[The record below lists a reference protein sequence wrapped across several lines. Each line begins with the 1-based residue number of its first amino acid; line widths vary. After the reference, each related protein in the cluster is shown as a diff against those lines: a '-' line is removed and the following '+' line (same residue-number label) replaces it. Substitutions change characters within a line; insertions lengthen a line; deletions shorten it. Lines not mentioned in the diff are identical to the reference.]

1 MFVLTDDSEILNL
14 AQCLKIVVEGNEI
27 YAYTVVSDSLRQRN
41 LIARFETEVQTG
53 YAYFELFKALKAGKR
68 VWDPYALKPLSAL
81 WNKIEK
87 HFSDSNV
94 PNELIGRACITAFS
108 LDTITITYDSQINRL
123 LDKET
128 LAEYQ
133 KIVGKKLQELLGD
146 TCIEVKW
153 TLHTGGISR

>member
-27 YAYTVVSDSLRQRN
+27 YAYTPVSDSLRSKN
-41 LIARFETEVQTG
+41 LVASFDTEAEAG

-68 VWDPYALKPLSAL
+68 TWDPNTIKSLSMVWD
-81 WNKIEK
+81 KIGE
-87 HFSDSNV
+87 HFQGPDI
-94 PNELIGRACITAFS
+94 PNGLTDRARISAFS

-133 KIVGKKLQELLGD
+133 KIVGKKLQELLVD

-153 TLHTGGISR
+153 AC